1 LPVQP
6 PGERKEGFA
15 MPSATTREF
24 GRPSLHNRQDKPVT
38 EKRKFEIGRRG
49 LLLSAGSM
57 AALPILGAAAP
68 ARAASTPT
76 GAAGQS
82 VPAGTTDLGRRRL
95 GQLEVSSIGLGVQ
108 NMSRKYTTETP
119 YRPEM
124 VAHIRSAFD
133 HGVTFF
139 DCAEAY
145 GPHECERIL
154 GDAIQPFRDEVVI
167 TSKFG
172 WNIDQETG
180 ARRPGLNSRPDH
192 VKLVVDGM
200 LRRLKTDRI
209 DLLYQ
214 HRVDPDV
221 PIEDVAGAVQNL
233 MQQGKVRYWGLSEM
247 GLNTLRRAHAT
258 LPVTAVQNEY
268 SMLWRGPEAEVLPL
282 CEELGIGFVPWSPLG
297 VQFLTG
303 WIDAA
308 TRFAPGDIR
317 GIEGRFAT
325 ENMPHNLRL
334 VELLKDWAERKEAA
348 PAQIALAWLLAQK
361 PWIVPIPG
369 TTNTAHMLQNNGAV
383 SIRFTQGEL
392 SELDTAVRAIEVQGQ
407 RLPDA
412 VLVHSGREAPP
423 AVPR

>member
-1 LPVQP
+1 MVD
-6 PGERKEGFA
+6 ERK
-15 MPSATTREF
+15 
-24 GRPSLHNRQDKPVT
+24 LQV
-38 EKRKFEIGRRG
+38 GRRG
-49 LLLSAGSM
+49 LL
-57 AALPILGAAAP
+57 AAVGAIAASPLLAAP
-68 ARAASTPT
+68 SRSNARARRSA
-76 GAAGQS
+76 
-82 VPAGTTDLGRRRL
+82 PAVTGRRRL
-95 GQLEVSSIGLGVQ
+95 GSLEVSSIGLGVQ
-108 NMSRKYTTETP
+108 NNSRKYTTETP
-119 YRPEM
+119 YRPEQIDL
-124 VAHIRSAFD
+124 IRTAFD

-154 GDAIQPFRDEVVI
+154 GEAIQPFRNQVAI

-180 ARRPGLNSRPDH
+180 ERRPGLNSRPDH
-192 VKLVVDGM
+192 VRRVVDGM
-200 LRRLKTDRI
+200 LRRLRTDRI

-221 PIEDVAGAVQNL
+221 PIEDVAGAVQDL
-233 MQQGKVRYWGLSEM
+233 MRQGKVRHWGLSEM
-247 GLNTLRRAHAT
+247 GLKTLRRAHAA

-268 SMLWRGPEAEVLPL
+268 SMLWRGPERDVLPV

-303 WIDAA
+303 WIDAN

-317 GIEGRFAT
+317 AVESRFAP
-325 ENMPHNLRL
+325 ENLPHNLQL
-334 VELLKDWAERKEAA
+334 VALLKRWAERKQAA
-348 PAQIALAWLLAQK
+348 PGQIALAWLLAQR

-369 TTNTAHMLQNNGAV
+369 TTNAAHLVQNNGASAV
-383 SIRFTQGEL
+383 RFTANEL
-392 SELDTAVRAIEVQGQ
+392 AELNAAVRAIEIRGQ

-423 AVPR
+423 AVRR